1 MIPTVL
7 VKPRSTARCAI
18 CSASSGFFTPLPS
31 TELIFTWNT
40 AYCASHSSRVSSV
53 FKLLRETSSGTALS
67 MLICRCSS
75 PAAFNFSMVFL
86 SSKNPLV
93 IIPAIMPRRRIC
105 RITSSISGCISG
117 SPPLIV
123 MIEVPMPARMSNRLF
138 ISSSGTGLE
147 KSSNSLQYV
156 QARLQRRLGIIC
168 TKIGCLVEASALPI
182 MRNSRKR
189 VRAKR
194 KRLRSRTAAEGC
206 ANLLFPAIQN
216 ERCPSV
222 NYTLAC
228 YTASTPVP
236 AYYCWWRS
244 RYLASKWRRNLMS
257 RQPTVNS
264 PAVTLQDSAANVE
277 PRGAKSVM
285 AVLSVAMVLI
295 FVAAAIPAPIRAAWD
310 DFSIR
315 MQLAQSEA
323 QSASPAKL
331 SDHEIE
337 EIANLP
343 AQQQAERLLE
353 RAVNHY
359 DGALELIGKSVD
371 KWFGQLEIQGQ
382 LASLLTTA
390 LNSNDLHVR
399 AAALEVE
406 LAGYNLPKR
415 AESADNLIERIRR
428 EPSARPW
435 ALWMLGVLGNRGVET
450 RRAFVT
456 LMDHRNDPDEQT
468 RYWTIEG
475 LSLLGTDETV
485 APLLE
490 AFRTDPSPLVRER
503 GGCGLAQ
510 SGMLT
515 REQRLRAVPQ
525 LLKMTDDMTLD
536 DVTRGWVFQALRDIT
551 GATISAQPDAWRAW
565 WAQHRS

>member
-1 MIPTVL
+1 
-7 VKPRSTARCAI
+7 
-18 CSASSGFFTPLPS
+18 
-31 TELIFTWNT
+31 
-40 AYCASHSSRVSSV
+40 
-53 FKLLRETSSGTALS
+53 
-67 MLICRCSS
+67 
-75 PAAFNFSMVFL
+75 
-86 SSKNPLV
+86 
-93 IIPAIMPRRRIC
+93 
-105 RITSSISGCISG
+105 
-117 SPPLIV
+117 
-123 MIEVPMPARMSNRLF
+123 
-138 ISSSGTGLE
+138 
-147 KSSNSLQYV
+147 
-156 QARLQRRLGIIC
+156 
-168 TKIGCLVEASALPI
+168 
-182 MRNSRKR
+182 
-189 VRAKR
+189 
-194 KRLRSRTAAEGC
+194 
-206 ANLLFPAIQN
+206 
-216 ERCPSV
+216 
-222 NYTLAC
+222 
-228 YTASTPVP
+228 
-236 AYYCWWRS
+236 
-244 RYLASKWRRNLMS
+244 MS
-257 RQPTVNS
+257 RQPAANS
-264 PAVTLQDSAANVE
+264 PADNSPAIVSQDSATPVE
-277 PRGAKSVM
+277 QRGAKSLMV
-285 AVLSVAMVLI
+285 VASLATVLI

-315 MQLAQSEA
+315 MQLAQSEP

-399 AAALEVE
+399 TAALEVE

-450 RRAFVT
+450 RRAFVA

-536 DVTRGWVFQALRDIT
+536 DMTRGWVFQALRDIT
-551 GATISAQPDAWRAW
+551 GATIAAQPDAWRAW

>member
-1 MIPTVL
+1 
-7 VKPRSTARCAI
+7 
-18 CSASSGFFTPLPS
+18 
-31 TELIFTWNT
+31 
-40 AYCASHSSRVSSV
+40 
-53 FKLLRETSSGTALS
+53 
-67 MLICRCSS
+67 
-75 PAAFNFSMVFL
+75 
-86 SSKNPLV
+86 
-93 IIPAIMPRRRIC
+93 
-105 RITSSISGCISG
+105 
-117 SPPLIV
+117 
-123 MIEVPMPARMSNRLF
+123 
-138 ISSSGTGLE
+138 
-147 KSSNSLQYV
+147 
-156 QARLQRRLGIIC
+156 
-168 TKIGCLVEASALPI
+168 
-182 MRNSRKR
+182 
-189 VRAKR
+189 
-194 KRLRSRTAAEGC
+194 
-206 ANLLFPAIQN
+206 
-216 ERCPSV
+216 
-222 NYTLAC
+222 
-228 YTASTPVP
+228 
-236 AYYCWWRS
+236 
-244 RYLASKWRRNLMS
+244 MS
-257 RQPTVNS
+257 RQATPNLLPDHS
-264 PAVTLQDSAANVE
+264 PGVTSPDSVATVE

-285 AVLSVAMVLI
+285 AVLSVAIVLVFI
-295 FVAAAIPAPIRAAWD
+295 AAAIPAPIRAAWD

-315 MQLAQSEA
+315 MQLAQSEP

-450 RRAFVT
+450 HQAFVT

-475 LSLLGTDETV
+475 LSLLGTDDTV

-490 AFRTDPSPLVRER
+490 AFRSDPSPLVRER

-515 REQRLRAVPQ
+515 REQRIRAVPQ